1 MPELRQNPATQEWV
15 IVATERARRPEDFA
29 RPTVPQPPGERGGPC
44 PFCPG
49 NEHLTPPETLAYRRE
64 GPANG
69 TGWWVRVVPNRFPAL
84 VPEGSQDR
92 REEVRLFR
100 RMDGLGQHEVVIESP
115 DHRGTFCL
123 FDDKQVEEI
132 LLVYRERYLELSRQ
146 RWARLIIVFRNNG
159 VGAGTSLAHP
169 HSQIITTSVVP
180 INLRRKHD
188 IAIRYF
194 DAVGTC
200 LGCDIVAQERAVG
213 KRIVL
218 ETEDFVAFHPFASR
232 VPFETVIAPLRMQ
245 ASFAQITM
253 DEAKRLAKVLK
264 IVLAKLYF
272 GLNNPDYNFVIDTV
286 PVGDEHKEYYLWHI
300 RILPRLTTP
309 AGFEVGSGIF
319 ITTALPEETAAF
331 MRQIPLDGRSR
342 EAQTAAVAG

>member
-1 MPELRQNPATQEWV
+1 MPELRQDPATQEWV

-29 RPTVPQPPGERGGPC
+29 RPARTQPAAERAAPC

-49 NEHLTPPETLAYRRE
+49 NEYLTPPETLAYRRD

-69 TGWWVRVVPNRFPAL
+69 PGWWVRVVSNRFPAL
-84 VPEGSQDR
+84 TPDGSQER
-92 REEVRLFR
+92 TEEVRLFR
-100 RMDGLGQHEVVIESP
+100 RMDGVGQHEVVIESP

-146 RWARLIIVFRNNG
+146 RWARVIIVFRNHG
-159 VGAGTSLAHP
+159 VAAGTSLAHP
-169 HSQIITTSVVP
+169 HSQIIATSVVP

-188 IAIRYF
+188 VAIRYF
-194 DAVGTC
+194 DAVGRC
-200 LGCDIVAQERAVG
+200 LYCDIVAQERTVG
-213 KRIVL
+213 KRIIL

-232 VPFETVIAPLRMQ
+232 VPFETWIAPLRMQ

-253 DEAKRLAKVLK
+253 DEAKRLSKVLK
-264 IVLAKLYF
+264 TVLAKLYY
-272 GLNNPDYNFVIDTV
+272 GLNDPDYNFVIDTV
-286 PVGDEHKEYYLWHI
+286 PVGDEQKEYYLWHI
-300 RILPRLTTP
+300 RIVPRLTTP

-319 ITTALPEETAAF
+319 ITTALPEATAEF
-331 MRQIPLDGRSR
+331 LRQVPVDGRPH
-342 EAQTAAVAG
+342 AAEKAGVQA

>member
-1 MPELRQNPATQEWV
+1 MPELRQDPATQEWV

-29 RPTVPQPPGERGGPC
+29 RPGRSQPPEERAGPC

-49 NEHLTPPETLAYRRE
+49 NEHLTPPETLAYRRD
-64 GPANG
+64 GQPNG
-69 TGWWVRVVPNRFPAL
+69 TGWWVRVVPNQFPAL

-146 RWARLIIVFRNNG
+146 RWARLIIVFRNHG
-159 VGAGTSLAHP
+159 VRAGTSLAHP

-180 INLRRKHD
+180 NALRRRHD
-188 IAIRYF
+188 VAIRYF
-194 DAVGTC
+194 DGVGRC
-200 LGCDIVAQERAVG
+200 LGGDIVAQERSVG
-213 KRIVL
+213 KRVLL

-232 VPFETVIAPLRMQ
+232 VPFETWVAPLRPQ
-245 ASFAQITM
+245 ASFALISM
-253 DEAKRLAKVLK
+253 DEAKRLAVVLK
-264 IVLAKLYF
+264 TVLAKLYY

-286 PVGDEHKEYYLWHI
+286 PVGDEQKEYYLWHI
-300 RILPRLTTP
+300 RIVPRLTTP

-319 ITTALPEETAAF
+319 ITTALPEDTAEF
-331 MRQIPLDGRSR
+331 MRQVSLDGRSR
-342 EAQTAAVAG
+342 EVQTAGVAG